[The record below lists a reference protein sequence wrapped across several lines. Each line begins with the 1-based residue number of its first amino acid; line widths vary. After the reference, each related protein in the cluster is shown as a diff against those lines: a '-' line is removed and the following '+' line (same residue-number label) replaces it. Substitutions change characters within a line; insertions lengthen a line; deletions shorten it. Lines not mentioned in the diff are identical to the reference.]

1 MENLRTDCCCKN
13 YYRAITFIMAD
24 SERGVLIGSLWS
36 ETEDLSS
43 VLICWGISQHTY
55 CCAYRLI
62 ILLVVLSLIQS
73 GVYSSDHRT
82 KRMPLSM
89 QAGRAQC
96 FYACEPIPNRRSALL
111 LTDCHYTEHRHRH
124 KYFTCAPSV
133 CGNLSAVQRVPN
145 EGDRLRVASKT
156 QLNCDHLLRDPIS
169 R

>member
-111 LTDCHYTEHRHRH
+111 LTDCHYTEHRHPAANILPARPPYVEICLRFSASLMRVIGCESLQ
-124 KYFTCAPSV
+124 KPS
-133 CGNLSAVQRVPN
+133 LI
-145 EGDRLRVASKT
+145 ASIYYAT
-156 QLNCDHLLRDPIS
+156 L
-169 R
+169 